1 MQVSTKLF
9 NNQQVRQFGKLT
21 EDIQKKQ
28 EQIASGKAILRASD
42 DPVAAAALSAAKEQK
57 ELLSRFEENAYKAQF
72 RLESSD
78 NVINE
83 TVTVLTRITELA
95 TQARNPV
102 YDGFSRKAILTEV
115 QSLRETLIDLAN
127 TRDAYGQSL
136 FSGFN
141 TLEDSYVRSA
151 DGSVHYNGDRG
162 VHNVQVSENVNIAT
176 GLDGETVFGRIET
189 PNGRKSVFEIVD
201 SVMASIDP
209 LRDLDEYA
217 TAPGRAELD
226 FSLPR
231 QNQDWQFDLTGSLGT
246 VTFDVTMAEGNE
258 QNFVDAVNARSDETG
273 IRAERDEL
281 TGKVRLIDPSS
292 AEIKLSN
299 IEIEGQDMASTDNLY
314 YISFR
319 TIDQNNVPVG
329 VERVLTDNDQQL
341 GSGIFNLKAS
351 LDHLSLQQATIGAQM
366 AKAALQTDVIETRK
380 LAVTTDISKIGD
392 ADMATLVTELQQQL
406 TNKEAAQQA
415 FAKIGQQSLFDFIR

>member
-1 MQVSTKLF
+1 ML
-9 NNQQVRQFGKLT
+9 
-21 EDIQKKQ
+21 
-28 EQIASGKAILRASD
+28 
-42 DPVAAAALSAAKEQK
+42 
-57 ELLSRFEENAYKAQF
+57 
-72 RLESSD
+72 
-78 NVINE
+78 
-83 TVTVLTRITELA
+83 
-95 TQARNPV
+95 
-102 YDGFSRKAILTEV
+102 
-115 QSLRETLIDLAN
+115 
-127 TRDAYGQSL
+127 
-136 FSGFN
+136 
-141 TLEDSYVRSA
+141 
-151 DGSVHYNGDRG
+151 
-162 VHNVQVSENVNIAT
+162 
-176 GLDGETVFGRIET
+176 
-189 PNGRKSVFEIVD
+189 
-201 SVMASIDP
+201 
-209 LRDLDEYA
+209 
-217 TAPGRAELD
+217 
-226 FSLPR
+226 
-231 QNQDWQFDLTGSLGT
+231 
-246 VTFDVTMAEGNE
+246 EGNE

-366 AKAALQTDVIETRK
+366 AKAALQTNIIETRK

-392 ADMATLVTELQQQL
+392 ADMATLVTELQQL
-406 TNKEAAQQA
+406 TNKEAAQRA